1 MSGGEDQARQ
11 RWLLLTLARIFPAL
25 GAAFGI
31 VLIGRATEWPEKLLG
46 LGIVLSALL
55 VLATLP
61 RALARRW
68 RSQ

>member
-11 RWLLLTLARIFPAL
+11 RWLLLTLARIVPAL